1 MGRNGF
7 FVLCAFLWA
16 GKGHDFR
23 VGGMRGAPVFP
34 TIDDL
39 LALLHVFVG
48 IVEEFE
54 EIRGFGLSESGC
66 SGVVL
71 VWVIL
76 AR

>member
-1 MGRNGF
+1 MGRNSF

-16 GKGHDFR
+16 GKGRNFC
-23 VGGMRGAPVFP
+23 VGGMGGAPVFP

-39 LALLHVFVG
+39 LALLQVFDG

-54 EIRGFGLSESGC
+54 EIRGFGRSESGC

>member
-1 MGRNGF
+1 
-7 FVLCAFLWA
+7 
-16 GKGHDFR
+16 
-23 VGGMRGAPVFP
+23 MRGAPVFP

>member
-1 MGRNGF
+1 VCRNSF

-16 GKGHDFR
+16 GKGHDFH
-23 VGGMRGAPVFP
+23 VWGMGGAPVFP
-34 TIDDL
+34 PIDDL
-39 LALLHVFVG
+39 LVLLQVFVG

-54 EIRGFGLSESGC
+54 EIRGVGRSESGC
-66 SGVVL
+66 SGAVL

>member
-1 MGRNGF
+1 MGKNGF

-39 LALLHVFVG
+39 LALLQVFVG

-54 EIRGFGLSESGC
+54 EIRGFGRSESGC